1 MSVGFELGK
10 GPLEGET
17 DQEFE
22 ERMKKEKVI
31 DEVAA
36 WIDTRV
42 IAEMVADHL
51 EQEGEEVTVESC
63 KEAWLGTLENLG
75 SGIGVARSCGEAAG
89 L

>member
-1 MSVGFELGK
+1 MTGFELGE
-10 GPLEGET
+10 GPLEEET
-17 DQEFE
+17 DEEFE
-22 ERMKKEKVI
+22 QRMKKEKVI

-51 EQEGEEVTVESC
+51 EQEGEEATVESC

-75 SGIGVARSCGEAAG
+75 SGIGIARSCGEAAG

>member
-1 MSVGFELGK
+1 MTGFELGE

-17 DQEFE
+17 DEEFE
-22 ERMKKEKVI
+22 QRMKKEKVI

-75 SGIGVARSCGEAAG
+75 SGIGIARSCGEVVG

>member
-1 MSVGFELGK
+1 MTGFDLGK

-17 DQEFE
+17 DEEFE
-22 ERMKKEKVI
+22 ERKKREKVI

-42 IAEMVADHL
+42 IAEMIADHL
-51 EQEGEEVTVESC
+51 EQEGEEVTLESC
-63 KEAWLGTLENLG
+63 KEAWYGTLENLG
-75 SGIGVARSCGEAAG
+75 SGIGIARSSGEAAH

>member
-1 MSVGFELGK
+1 MTGFELGE
-10 GPLEGET
+10 GPLERET
-17 DQEFE
+17 DEEFE
-22 ERMKKEKVI
+22 QRMKKEKVI

-42 IAEMVADHL
+42 IAEMIADHL

-75 SGIGVARSCGEAAG
+75 SGIGIARGCGEAAG

>member
-1 MSVGFELGK
+1 MTGFELGK

-17 DQEFE
+17 DEEFE
-22 ERMKKEKVI
+22 QRMKKEKVV

-42 IAEMVADHL
+42 IAEMIAEHL
-51 EQEGEEVTVESC
+51 DDEGDEVTVESC

-75 SGIGVARSCGEAAG
+75 SGIGIARSCGEAAG

>member
-1 MSVGFELGK
+1 MS
-10 GPLEGET
+10 
-17 DQEFE
+17 
-22 ERMKKEKVI
+22 MKKEKVI

-75 SGIGVARSCGEAAG
+75 SGIGIARSCGEAAG

>member
-1 MSVGFELGK
+1 MTGFELGK

-17 DQEFE
+17 DEEFE
-22 ERMKKEKVI
+22 SRIKREKVVE
-31 DEVAA
+31 EVAK

-63 KEAWLGTLENLG
+63 KEAWLRTLENLG
-75 SGIGVARSCGEAAG
+75 GGIGIATSSGEAAH

>member
-1 MSVGFELGK
+1 MTDFELGK

-17 DQEFE
+17 DEEFE
-22 ERMKKEKVI
+22 ERMRKEKVI

-42 IAEMVADHL
+42 IAEMIAAHL
-51 EQEGEEVTVESC
+51 SNEGEEVTVESC
-63 KEAWLGTLENLG
+63 KETWLGTLENLG
-75 SGIGVARSCGEAAG
+75 GGTGIARTSGEAAG

>member
-1 MSVGFELGK
+1 MTGFELGE

-17 DQEFE
+17 DEEFE
-22 ERMKKEKVI
+22 QRMKKEKVI

-75 SGIGVARSCGEAAG
+75 SGIGIARSCGEAAE

>member
-1 MSVGFELGK
+1 MTGFELGK

-17 DQEFE
+17 DEEFE

-42 IAEMVADHL
+42 IAEMIAAHL
-51 EQEGEEVTVESC
+51 SDEGEEVTVESC
-63 KEAWLGTLENLG
+63 KDMWLGTLENLG
-75 SGIGVARSCGEAAG
+75 SGIGIARSCGEAAG

>member
-1 MSVGFELGK
+1 MTGFELGK

-17 DQEFE
+17 DEEFE
-22 ERMKKEKVI
+22 QRMKKEKVI

-75 SGIGVARSCGEAAG
+75 SGIGIARSCGEAAG

>member
-1 MSVGFELGK
+1 MTGFALGE

-17 DQEFE
+17 DEEFE

-31 DEVAA
+31 EEVAA

-42 IAEMVADHL
+42 IAEMVAEHL
-51 EQEGEEVTVESC
+51 KDEGDEVTVESC

-75 SGIGVARSCGEAAG
+75 GGIGLARTSGEAAT

>member
-1 MSVGFELGK
+1 MTGFELGK

-22 ERMKKEKVI
+22 QRMKKEKVI

-51 EQEGEEVTVESC
+51 EDEGEEVTVESC

-75 SGIGVARSCGEAAG
+75 SGIGIARSCGEAAG

>member
-1 MSVGFELGK
+1 MTGF
-10 GPLEGET
+10 EGET

-22 ERMKKEKVI
+22 ERKKKEKVI
-31 DEVAA
+31 EEVAA

-75 SGIGVARSCGEAAG
+75 SGIGIARSCGEAAG

>member
-1 MSVGFELGK
+1 MTGFKLGE

-17 DQEFE
+17 DE
-22 ERMKKEKVI
+22 EWHEGERIEKVV

-42 IAEMVADHL
+42 IAEMVAEHL
-51 EQEGEEVTVESC
+51 KDEGDEVTVESC
-63 KEAWLGTLENLG
+63 KDAWYGTLENLG
-75 SGIGVARSCGEAAG
+75 GGIGLARTSGEAAK

>member
-1 MSVGFELGK
+1 MTGFELGE

-22 ERMKKEKVI
+22 ERKKKEKVI
-31 DEVAA
+31 AEVVA

-51 EQEGEEVTVESC
+51 EQEGDEVTVESC

-75 SGIGVARSCGEAAG
+75 SGIGIARSCGEAAG

>member
-1 MSVGFELGK
+1 LSV
-10 GPLEGET
+10 
-17 DQEFE
+17 
-22 ERMKKEKVI
+22 KKEKVI

-42 IAEMVADHL
+42 IAEMVANHL

-75 SGIGVARSCGEAAG
+75 SGIGIARSCGEAVG

>member
-1 MSVGFELGK
+1 MTGFKLGE

-17 DQEFE
+17 DEEWQER
-22 ERMKKEKVI
+22 ERIEKVI

-42 IAEMVADHL
+42 IAEMVAEHL
-51 EQEGEEVTVESC
+51 KDEGDEVTVESC
-63 KEAWLGTLENLG
+63 KDAWYGTLENLG
-75 SGIGVARSCGEAAG
+75 GGIGLDRASREAAK

>member
-1 MSVGFELGK
+1 MTGFELGK
-10 GPLEGET
+10 GPLERET
-17 DQEFE
+17 DGEFE
-22 ERMKKEKVI
+22 RRMKKEKVI

-51 EQEGEEVTVESC
+51 EDEGDEVTVESY

-75 SGIGVARSCGEAAG
+75 SGIGIARSCGEAAG

>member
-1 MSVGFELGK
+1 MTGFELGK

-22 ERMKKEKVI
+22 QRMKKEKAI

-51 EQEGEEVTVESC
+51 EQEGEEVTVENC

-75 SGIGVARSCGEAAG
+75 SGIGIARSCGEAAG

>member
-1 MSVGFELGK
+1 MTGFELGK

-17 DQEFE
+17 DEEFE

-75 SGIGVARSCGEAAG
+75 SGIGIARSCGEAAG

>member
-1 MSVGFELGK
+1 MTGFELGK
-10 GPLEGET
+10 GPLEAET

-31 DEVAA
+31 DGVAA

-42 IAEMVADHL
+42 IAEMVADHR
-51 EQEGEEVTVESC
+51 EQEGEEVTVENC

-75 SGIGVARSCGEAAG
+75 SGIGIARSCGEATG

>member
-1 MSVGFELGK
+1 MTGFELGE
-10 GPLEGET
+10 GPLERET
-17 DQEFE
+17 DEEFE
-22 ERMKKEKVI
+22 QRMKKEKVI

-51 EQEGEEVTVESC
+51 EDEGEEVTVESC

>member
-1 MSVGFELGK
+1 MTGFELGK

-17 DQEFE
+17 DEEFE
-22 ERMKKEKVI
+22 QRMKKEKVI

-42 IAEMVADHL
+42 IAEMVANHL

-63 KEAWLGTLENLG
+63 KEAWLGTLENNLG
-75 SGIGVARSCGEAAG
+75 SGIGIARSCGEATG

>member
-1 MSVGFELGK
+1 MTGVEVGEGA
-10 GPLEGET
+10 LEGET

-22 ERMKKEKVI
+22 ERKKKEKVI

-42 IAEMVADHL
+42 IAEMVAEHL
-51 EQEGEEVTVESC
+51 KDEGDEVTVESC

-75 SGIGVARSCGEAAG
+75 GGIGIVRSCGEAAG

>member
-1 MSVGFELGK
+1 MTGFELEE
-10 GPLEGET
+10 GPLERET
-17 DQEFE
+17 DEEFE
-22 ERMKKEKVI
+22 QRMKKEKVI

-51 EQEGEEVTVESC
+51 EDEGEEVTVESC

-75 SGIGVARSCGEAAG
+75 SGIGIARSCGEAAG

>member
-1 MSVGFELGK
+1 MTGFELGE
-10 GPLEGET
+10 GPSEGET
-17 DQEFE
+17 DEEFE
-22 ERMKKEKVI
+22 RRMKKEKVI

-51 EQEGEEVTVESC
+51 KDEGDEVTVESC

-75 SGIGVARSCGEAAG
+75 SGIGIARSCGEAAG

>member
-1 MSVGFELGK
+1 MTGFELGK

-17 DQEFE
+17 DEEFE

-31 DEVAA
+31 EEVAA

-42 IAEMVADHL
+42 IAEMVAEHL
-51 EQEGEEVTVESC
+51 KDEGDEVTVESC

-75 SGIGVARSCGEAAG
+75 GGIGLARTSGEAAT